1 MDSIIQREHN
11 LPSEKAFSYRMKIEA
26 VTHQINIVVSIW
38 REIAFQ
44 WMPQSGKRRRMPSP
58 VWATSK
64 AWMAAF
70 SGSRFVGLS
79 RTTNVL
85 EDAAEEEVLRNILY
99 GNALARFF
107 QSVPKGVRRV
117 RTLALYSFCKPYVA
131 PAPGVENGYIPYA
144 PCNPT
149 AQ

>member
-11 LPSEKAFSYRMKIEA
+11 LPSEKAFAYRMKIEA

-38 REIAFQ
+38 REITFR

-58 VWATSK
+58 VWASK

-79 RTTNVL
+79 RTTNAL
-85 EDAAEEEVLRNILY
+85 ENTVEEEVLRNPLY
-99 GNALARFF
+99 KA
-107 QSVPKGVRRV
+107 VP
-117 RTLALYSFCKPYVA
+117 A
-131 PAPGVENGYIPYA
+131 
-144 PCNPT
+144 
-149 AQ
+149 